1 METSPK
7 DKKKSCFF
15 FSFFSFMQSIKR
27 TLLQPNDFVMIFVTT
42 AVLWKIHVYK
52 HLKPQYSWKFTIE
65 NLNTVLTHS

>member
-27 TLLQPNDFVMIFVTT
+27 TLQPNDFVMIFVTT
-42 AVLWKIHVYK
+42 AVLCKIHVYK